1 MYFKFKITFFN
12 RRLREDVRKAV
23 SNFLMD
29 CKGYLKKKFTLV
41 KANAVEVFVFFKG
54 LFKLCPRCIWIC

>member
-29 CKGYLKKKFTLV
+29 CKGYLKKFTLV

-54 LFKLCPRCIWIC
+54 LFK